1 MSRVKKVEEAVIDFP
16 VFFNIFFVGKCDAVK
31 VSFSML
37 SEEILAGLS
46 EIQVR
51 IIEAGV
57 IILFL
62 GGWGLSVH
70 ARSVD
75 WLVAAWVYTRII
87 VVWCWS
93 WKYEIYRYFIENALA
108 DSAKIGS

>member
-1 MSRVKKVEEAVIDFP
+1 MF
-16 VFFNIFFVGKCDAVK
+16 G
-31 VSFSML
+31 
-37 SEEILAGLS
+37 EEILGGWS
-46 EIQVR
+46 EIEVR
-51 IIEAGV
+51 IIEEGV
-57 IILFL
+57 IILFF
-62 GGWGLSVH
+62 GGCDLSVH

-108 DSAKIGS
+108 DNAKIGS